1 MKRFLSLFLAAVLV
15 LSLAACGG
23 TEVPP
28 SPSPPESPASPS
40 EAPEDVSASG
50 PLEEPGSS
58 PAPAP
63 PVLTPAPGVE
73 VRSLLTWKP
82 GDTWVTVPFPV
93 RGGRLLVEVH
103 GREYSKS
110 SVLGLDLEAEELEVS
125 FPFMQGDDPW
135 SNWDLRQV
143 FDEEWA
149 FKTFSSSGYK
159 HAGWTQG
166 GEDYSLPDFFLNE
179 GTLVSLRD
187 RKRYNGCWDWDA
199 QPEKDLLTWTNPE
212 GLWLAAAD
220 GSGARLVL
228 TTGQIGQ
235 QPAFAQLV
243 EDCKDL
249 PAEMAVTFMSPRLMD
264 GGRII
269 AVDFGSPGS
278 QMLHW
283 GLAVL
288 EIASGNVL
296 WYDPFVLTTG
306 EELEYLDDTTLLA
319 GMTKIDVTTEE
330 TENAWGWT
338 LTERGPIYSGDF
350 VHYFGGEK
358 TAAGHELFACAMDN
372 SQDAPAVLTATGYQ
386 RLFPFWNSAI
396 DDRRVI
402 CEYEKPE
409 EAGLLLVTA
418 PET

>member
-58 PAPAP
+58 PAPEP

-149 FKTFSSSGYK
+149 FKTFSGSGYK

-199 QPEKDLLTWTNPE
+199 QPEKDLLTWTTHE

-228 TTGQIGQ
+228 TAGDVIK
-235 QPAFAQLV
+235 QPDFAFLA
-243 EDCKDL
+243 EANKDL
-249 PAEMAVTFMSPRLMD
+249 SVEAALTFQCPRLMN
-264 GGRII
+264 GGKSIV
-269 AVDFGSPGS
+269 VDFDLPGSPTG
-278 QMLHW
+278 HI

-288 EIASGNVL
+288 DLETGKAVWYAPFANPL
-296 WYDPFVLTTG
+296 WG
-306 EELEYLDDTTLLA
+306 GLEYLDDATVQAGTLQINVAAGETKEVTRHIQVGAPYFVATT
-319 GMTKIDVTTEE
+319 
-330 TENAWGWT
+330 
-338 LTERGPIYSGDF
+338 GDF
-350 VHYFGGEK
+350 SRYFACDKEEGLAVFLPSAGLEPETVL
-358 TAAGHELFACAMDN
+358 TAAGYRALTLTHVIDACH
-372 SQDAPAVLTATGYQ
+372 V
-386 RLFPFWNSAI
+386 
-396 DDRRVI
+396 V
-402 CEYEKPE
+402 CEYEIPG
-409 EAGLLLVTA
+409 EAGLLLVTT
-418 PET
+418 PEI

>member
-28 SPSPPESPASPS
+28 SPLPPESPASPS
-40 EAPEDVSASG
+40 EAPKDVSASG

-58 PAPAP
+58 PAPEP

-110 SVLGLDLEAEELEVS
+110 SVLGLDLEAEELEVN

-149 FKTFSSSGYK
+149 FKTFSGSGYK

-249 PAEMAVTFMSPRLMD
+249 PVEESLIFQCPRLMN
-264 GGRII
+264 GGKTIV
-269 AVDFGSPGS
+269 VDFDLPGS
-278 QMLHW
+278 TPGHI

-288 EIASGNVL
+288 DLETGKTTWFAPFSTPL
-296 WYDPFVLTTG
+296 WSR
-306 EELEYLDDTTLLA
+306 LEYLDDTTIQA
-319 GMTKIDVTTEE
+319 GSIQIDVATGETKKGVARHIQVGNPHFVATT
-330 TENAWGWT
+330 
-338 LTERGPIYSGDF
+338 GDF
-350 VHYFGGEK
+350 SRY
-358 TAAGHELFACAMDN
+358 FACNKEDGLAVF
-372 SQDAPAVLTATGYQ
+372 SPAGQELETVLTSAGYKK
-386 RLFPFWNSAI
+386 LSLCHAV
-396 DDRRVI
+396 DARRVV
-402 CEYEKPE
+402 CEYETPE
-409 EAGLLLVTA
+409 EAGLLLVIA

>member
-58 PAPAP
+58 PAPEP

-149 FKTFSSSGYK
+149 FKTFSGSGYK

-249 PAEMAVTFMSPRLMD
+249 PVEESLIFQCPRLMN
-264 GGRII
+264 GGKTIV
-269 AVDFGSPGS
+269 VDFDLPGS
-278 QMLHW
+278 TPGHI

-288 EIASGNVL
+288 DLETGKTTWFAPFSTPL
-296 WYDPFVLTTG
+296 WSR
-306 EELEYLDDTTLLA
+306 LEYLDDTTIQA
-319 GMTKIDVTTEE
+319 GSIQIDVATGETKKGVARHIQVGNPHFVATT
-330 TENAWGWT
+330 
-338 LTERGPIYSGDF
+338 GDF
-350 VHYFGGEK
+350 SRY
-358 TAAGHELFACAMDN
+358 FACNKEDGLAVF
-372 SQDAPAVLTATGYQ
+372 SPAGQELETVLTSAGYKK
-386 RLFPFWNSAI
+386 LSLCHAV
-396 DDRRVI
+396 DARRVV
-402 CEYEKPE
+402 CEYETPE
-409 EAGLLLVTA
+409 EAGLLLVTL
-418 PET
+418 PE